1 MLAISGCTQIKF
13 DSTANFAVPKLR
25 YMKKKNL
32 ALVLG
37 GGGAK
42 GFAHVGVIEEL
53 EKARIKPDAI
63 IGCSAGSIVGVLYAA
78 NPDSKNLKEKVLNGK
93 RADVIELNFMDWP
106 YSIYGKNKLRE
117 YLYKNL
123 NVKDFSELKIP
134 FIASATDLKYG
145 NLVGFNQGDLID
157 PIIASAAFPGA
168 FAPVKINENYY
179 VDCGVA
185 DPVPVRLA
193 KALGFEKVIAV
204 NIAEKLPVS
213 SPKHALGILKRSLEI
228 AYINQSRNAVE
239 NADVVIDFDFKNIG
253 TFTDKYNEYLYREG
267 KKAAKIAIP
276 KIKKILDKN

>member
-13 DSTANFAVPKLR
+13 DSTANFVVPKLR

-179 VDCGVA
+179 IDCGVA